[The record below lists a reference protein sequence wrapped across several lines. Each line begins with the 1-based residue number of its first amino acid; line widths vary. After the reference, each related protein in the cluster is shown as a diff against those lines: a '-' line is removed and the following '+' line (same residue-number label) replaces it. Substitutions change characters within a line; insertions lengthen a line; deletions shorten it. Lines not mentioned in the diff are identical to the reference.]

1 MRALIAGLCVAAAV
15 AIVALLSGDFS
26 DTHARIVGT
35 SLGFSAFTGIGAV
48 GDTLRREG
56 TGWRAS
62 VGTGTSV
69 LALIAFILLVAAIW
83 LGDDSD
89 TLWQAWGACALA
101 ALCGSQASLVLRGQR
116 RDDSPLVSVL
126 VWTSI
131 VTATFVTVVGV
142 LYIVELV
149 DDVSDAVTRLVAVV
163 LVLTVLTTAL
173 PPIIRRLDRSAAAS
187 PRSPLTELADQLS
200 AAAGRVE
207 RVETPA
213 DARREAAALR
223 ELADRAR
230 G

>member
-1 MRALIAGLCVAAAV
+1 M
-15 AIVALLSGDFS
+15 
-26 DTHARIVGT
+26 THCGAR
-35 SLGFSAFTGIGAV
+35 
-48 GDTLRREG
+48 RR
-56 TGWRAS
+56 GWRAS
-62 VGTGTSV
+62 VGAGTSV
-69 LALIAFILLVAAIW
+69 LALLAFVLLVAAIW
-83 LGDDSD
+83 LGDDTD
-89 TLWQAWGACALA
+89 ALWQAWGACALA

-116 RDDSPLVSVL
+116 RGDTPLVTAL

-131 VTATFVTVVGV
+131 ADRHVRDRGRRRSTSSSSSTTSATP
-142 LYIVELV
+142 
-149 DDVSDAVTRLVAVV
+149 STRLVGVV
-163 LVLTVLTTAL
+163 LVVTVLTTAL
-173 PPIIRRLDRSAAAS
+173 PPIMRRLNRSPAAS